1 MSSIVQSKWM
11 RAVIIVVMTI
21 EFLILAIHFDAG
33 KWSLQPASKSNNES
47 NLLNSK
53 DTEGD
58 SEEAMYSVSFQKYSS
73 SSLRNR
79 DFEQERKLKP
89 KSDKSD
95 SGLSNTSISATTVP
109 SMKSTKAPTTK
120 STKAPRSKSAKSDDM
135 TSGPSSSSTPGPT
148 GTPGS
153 PTATPTA
160 ALAPTAAPTP
170 APDV

>member
-1 MSSIVQSKWM
+1 MSSIVQSRWM

-21 EFLILAIHFDAG
+21 ELLILAIHFDAG
-33 KWSLQPASKSNNES
+33 KWSLQSPSMSNNEN

-53 DTEGD
+53 DAESD
-58 SEEAMYSVSFQKYSS
+58 NEEAMYSVSFQKYSF

-95 SGLSNTSISATTVP
+95 SSLSNTSISATTVP

-160 ALAPTAAPTP
+160 APAPTANPT
-170 APDV
+170 DTD